1 MTNELQIKEPDITS
15 IQQRIGDLV
24 EAASVLV
31 VQDEESQKAAVVI
44 RAYLKTELA
53 NVEAKEDEFTD
64 PITQVLKKF
73 RAIFKPAK
81 DELANAIKTVDQKST
96 NYYVQQ
102 KEIEHKEQERLN
114 KLAEKRF
121 ERNEA
126 SGKGNPLPVPIAP
139 HVEIAQKKL
148 DGATMIDKWTA
159 VVTDLSKIPCYSG
172 DGVQLMTP
180 IQGALDK
187 IGTASKGKAII
198 PGVRWDYTPYQRSVG
213 R

>member
-1 MTNELQIKEPDITS
+1 MNELQIKEPDITS

-31 VQDEESQKAAVVI
+31 VQDEASQKAAITI

-53 NVEAKEDEFTD
+53 NVENKEDEFTD
-64 PITQVLKKF
+64 PLTQVLKKF

-81 DELANAIKTVDQKST
+81 DELANAIKVVDKKST
-96 NYYVQQ
+96 DYYVAQ

-121 ERNEA
+121 DRNEA
-126 SGKGNPLPVPIAP
+126 SGKGNPLPVPVAA
-139 HVEIAQKKL
+139 HVETAQRKVENV
-148 DGATMIDKWTA
+148 TIIDYWRVEIKEPT
-159 VVTDLSKIPCYSG
+159 KIPVTIN
-172 DGVQLMTP
+172 GVQVMFP

-187 IGTASKGKAII
+187 VANAAKGKVEI
-198 PGVRWDYTPYQRSVG
+198 PGAIVLYAPYQRSTG

>member
-1 MTNELQIKEPDITS
+1 MNELQIKEPDITS

-53 NVEAKEDEFTD
+53 NVEAKEDEFTN
-64 PITQVLKKF
+64 PLNVVLKKF

-81 DELANAIKTVDQKST
+81 DELTNAIKTVDQKST

-102 KEIEHKEQERLN
+102 KEIERKEQERLN

-121 ERNEA
+121 DRNEA

-139 HVEIAQKKL
+139 HVEIAQRKVENV
-148 DGATMIDKWTA
+148 TIIDYWRVEIKEPT
-159 VVTDLSKIPCYSG
+159 KIPVTIN
-172 DGVQLMTP
+172 GVQVMFP

-187 IGTASKGKAII
+187 VANAAKGKVEI
-198 PGVRWDYTPYQRSVG
+198 PGAIVLYAPYHRSTG